1 MKKVTALFAFIMLV
15 ASVGMAN
22 AQKIA
27 AMNYEEVLSA
37 MPESKKATADLE
49 TYAKSK
55 EAEIK
60 KMNDSFAA
68 EVQKAQAEAAKM
80 TDAQK
85 QAKGAELEKTQQNLQ
100 QMQVTAQQDLSK
112 RRESLLQ
119 PIVNKLNAAIERAA
133 KANGYDF
140 IVDSSALIYR
150 GGADATQAV
159 KKELGL

>member
-22 AQKIA
+22 AQKVA
-27 AMNYEEVLSA
+27 SMNYEEVLSM
-37 MPESKKATADLE
+37 MPESKKATSELDA
-49 TYAKSK
+49 YAKSK

-60 KMNDSFAA
+60 KMSDSFEA
-68 EVQKAQAEAAKM
+68 EVQKAQADAAKM
-80 TDAQK
+80 TDAQR
-85 QAKGAELEKTQQNLQ
+85 QAKGAELQKTQQNIQ
-100 QMQVTAQQDLSK
+100 QMQMTAQQDLSK

-119 PIVNKLNAAIERAA
+119 PIVNKLNAAIEKAA

-150 GGADATQAV
+150 AGPDATPAV